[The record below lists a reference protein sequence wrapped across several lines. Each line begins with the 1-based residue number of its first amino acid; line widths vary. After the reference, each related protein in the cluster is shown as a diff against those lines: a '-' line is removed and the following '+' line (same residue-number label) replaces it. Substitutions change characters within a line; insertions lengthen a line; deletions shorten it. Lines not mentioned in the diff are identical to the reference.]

1 MNLKEMLAAAIKA
14 AQDIVDGAKGR
25 SMTDTERSDVEAK
38 IAEATNIKAQIKAAE
53 GDDALMGRLSSFG
66 AVKGGNDDLPAKSIG
81 EHFIKSLGD
90 RSIKSMARF
99 ETPEFKA
106 AGDTQVVGGPT
117 GIFGGLVTDID
128 RSFVLPYQRPLV
140 IADLIPSGPIGGNAV
155 TYPVFGALEGNTGT
169 VAEGGAKPQIHI
181 ADPTW
186 RTDALGEVAGFF
198 KLTDDMA
205 EDLPYVAG
213 EIETTARYD
222 LLLQEETQILN
233 GNGAGTNLRG
243 IMQRSGVQTAV
254 KGADTV
260 ADAIFKTFSLISGAS
275 PFAADLIVINPED
288 YEALRLTKD
297 GNDQYYGGGFFSGQY
312 GNGTSGIIMEP
323 PIWGRRTVVTQAI
336 TAGTFLIGASRATKI
351 LRKGGLRVE
360 STNSHA
366 DDFTNDKIT
375 VRIKERLGLQ
385 VKWPSAFVKL
395 TLV

>member
-25 SMTDTERSDVEAK
+25 SMTDTERVEVEAK

-53 GDDALMGRLSSFG
+53 GDDALMGRLASFG
-66 AVKGGNDDLPAKSIG
+66 AVKGGGDDTPAKSLG
-81 EHFIKSLGD
+81 EHFVKSLGD
-90 RSIKSMARF
+90 RSIKGMTRF
-99 ETPEFKA
+99 EAPEFKA
-106 AGDTQVVGGPT
+106 AADTHGSGGTAGDYGP
-117 GIFGGLVTDID
+117 LVTDID

-140 IADLIPSGPIGGNAV
+140 IADIIPSGPVSGSAI
-155 TYPVFGALEGNTGT
+155 TYPVFGALEGNAAT

-186 RTDALGEVAGFF
+186 KTDALGEVAAFF

-222 LLLQEETQILN
+222 LLLQEEVQILS
-233 GNGAGTNLRG
+233 GGGVSPNLDG
-243 IMQRSGVQTAV
+243 IMHRSGVQTAV

-275 PFAADLIVINPED
+275 PFAADFIVINPED

-297 GNDQYYGGGFFSGQY
+297 GNEQYYGGGFFSGTY
-312 GNGTSGIIMEP
+312 GNGAIVMEP

-336 TAGTFLIGASRATKI
+336 TAGTFLIGASRAAKI